1 MTTTSTTGTTTVAT
15 SRTPVLAVLSLALSA
30 VLTAI
35 GTFWDLTGNDHG
47 SGNELG
53 PYLFA
58 VGIAAVACLIVF
70 GLVVRR
76 AERGHPGRRSAILGV
91 LGVLAI
97 PVFWTGLPPVLAIGA
112 VATALTDR
120 DVSGRFRAASKAG
133 LGLAGIALAA
143 TVALAIV
150 G

>member
-1 MTTTSTTGTTTVAT
+1 MTASTTPTTTVAT

-47 SGNELG
+47 SGSQVG
-53 PYLFA
+53 PYLVA

-76 AERGHPGRRSAILGV
+76 AERGHPGRRSAV
-91 LGVLAI
+91 LGVLSVVTI
-97 PVFWTGLPPVLAIGA
+97 PVFWTGLPPVLAVGA

-120 DVSGRFRAASKAG
+120 DVTGRFGAASKAV

-143 TVALAIV
+143 AVLFAIV